1 MKRFFDFSNGFFH
14 KGVAHLYALVA
25 ALLYVVSMILLITTP
40 RVGSLSIALIN
51 VIIIPAIITAVL
63 SIFTLVNGNEKMFRV
78 YSIFTIGYAVVDGV
92 VLTGITNILSIE
104 AVQKFFEYSTL
115 VVSSHKNILP
125 AIALVVSI
133 SIALIVIGIV
143 FNIIALV
150 LVIRNIK
157 PAPRRVAPVI
167 VTPET
172 LEEKTLEI
180 ESETEVE

>member
-25 ALLYVVSMILLITTP
+25 LLLYVISMILLVTTP
-40 RVGSLSIALIN
+40 KVGSLSIALIN
-51 VIIIPAIITAVL
+51 IIIIPVIITAIL
-63 SIFTLVNGNEKMFRV
+63 AIFTLVKGNEKMFRI
-78 YSIFTIGYAVVDGV
+78 YSIFTIGYALVDGI
-92 VLTGITNILSIE
+92 VLTGITNILNIE

-115 VVSSHKNILP
+115 VISSHRNILP
-125 AIALVVSI
+125 GITLMVSI
-133 SIALIVIGIV
+133 SIALIIIGII
-143 FNIIALV
+143 FNVVSLL
-150 LVIRNIK
+150 LVIRNVK

-167 VTPET
+167 ITPET